1 MIITIHQPEYL
12 PWLGF
17 FDRIIK
23 SDIFVILD
31 HVQYQKNCNIN
42 RNRIK
47 NANGPEWLTVPVYK
61 KMDHMEISKVQ
72 IQNNLEWRE
81 KHYKT
86 IVMNYAKAAHFA
98 QFHDLI
104 KGIYEQNWDSISELD
119 TAIIMNILEKLGVK
133 KKIYKSSS
141 LNPIGKS
148 TDMLVDICKKLNG
161 DAYLSGEGG
170 KRYMDTKAFDDA
182 GIKIMWQAF
191 THPVYTQQYTKLGFI
206 SHLSFIDLLFNHGM
220 DSLEILKHAS
230 L

>member
-23 SDIFVILD
+23 SDVFVILD

-47 NANGPEWLTVPVYK
+47 NANGPEWLTVPVHK

-72 IQNNLEWRE
+72 IQNSLEWRE

-86 IVMNYAKAAHFA
+86 IVMNYAKATHFA
-98 QFHDLI
+98 AFHDVI
-104 KGIYEQNWDSISELD
+104 KAIYEQNWDSISELD
-119 TAIIMNILEKLGVK
+119 TSIIISILEKLGVK
-133 KKIYKSSS
+133 KKIYKSSE
-141 LNPIGKS
+141 LHPEGKS
-148 TDMLVDICKKLNG
+148 TEMLVDICKKLNG
-161 DAYLSGEGG
+161 DTYLSGEGG

-182 GIKIMWQAF
+182 GIKIEWQTF
-191 THPVYTQQYTKLGFI
+191 THPVYTQQYNKLGFI
-206 SHLSFIDLLFNHGM
+206 SHLSFIDLLFNHGV
-220 DSLEILKHAS
+220 DSLEILKHSS